1 MNLAVRGK
9 LAIYYDSKLK
19 LHFIKD
25 PLLIIE
31 DNLIIKIN
39 TFSKLKGEINNHE
52 IVGDENQ
59 LIISGLINC
68 HTHLAMTLFR
78 GLADDLPLDTWLR
91 KHIWPLENKLQANDV
106 YAGAKLGAI
115 ESLLAG
121 VTTVNSMY
129 WYPSSESKALEEI
142 GLRGMIAAPVITDI
156 AELSD
161 AVKVIEKHHSTIK
174 DRIRVTLA
182 LHSPYTV
189 TIPDFKEAKDY
200 LIEYNETRK
209 NKPAILLHT
218 HLAESESEIEQ
229 SKKLH
234 KEKGLDFPD
243 VSTPTELL
251 AQNDILC
258 ESLLAAHC
266 IHVNDED
273 IKILEKNKVKV
284 SLNPLS
290 NAKLGNYMP
299 PVPKIMTEISS
310 VGIGTDG
317 PASNNT
323 LDLFDTIR
331 FLALYYKGFHH
342 EPTLIKA
349 KEIFKLATIGGSRV
363 LNWNGIGT
371 LEQDSIAD
379 VITIN
384 LKKPHLTPKNF
395 DDSVLNHFAYAMKG
409 NDVENVIVDGKIVVK
424 DRELLGIDV
433 SRSISDVETVTSRLL
448 S

>member
-1 MNLAVRGK
+1 MDLAVRGK
-9 LAIYYDSKLK
+9 LAIFYDSKLK

-25 PLLIIE
+25 PLVIIE
-31 DNLIIKIN
+31 NNLILEIDS
-39 TFSKLKGEINNHE
+39 FSKLKRKISGYEI
-52 IVGDENQ
+52 IGDENQ
-59 LIISGLINC
+59 LIIPGLVNC

-78 GLADDLPLDTWLR
+78 GLADDLPLDIWLR
-91 KHIWPLENKLQANDV
+91 KHIWPLEDKLQAKDV
-106 YAGAKLGAI
+106 YFGAKLGAI

-129 WYPSSESKALEEI
+129 WFPSSEAQALEET
-142 GLRGMIAAPVITDI
+142 GARGMIAAPVITDI
-156 AELSD
+156 AELND
-161 AVKVIEKHHSTIK
+161 AVKVIEEHHSTIN
-174 DRIRVTLA
+174 DRIRVSLA

-200 LIEYNETRK
+200 LTEYNK
-209 NKPAILLHT
+209 VKINKPEILLHT
-218 HLAESESEIEQ
+218 HLAESDSELEQ

-234 KEKGLDFPD
+234 EEKGLDFPD

-251 AQNDILC
+251 NQSDILC
-258 ESLLAAHC
+258 ENLLAAHC
-266 IHVNDED
+266 IHVNEND
-273 IKILEKNKVKV
+273 IRNLEKKKVKI

-299 PVPKIMTEISS
+299 PAPEIISEITS

-331 FLALYYKGFHH
+331 FLALYYKGYHH

-349 KEIFKLATIGGSRV
+349 KEIFKLATIGGSRA
-363 LNWNGIGT
+363 LKWTGIGT
-371 LEQDSIAD
+371 LERESLAD

-384 LKKPHLTPKNF
+384 LKKPHLTPNNF
-395 DDSVLNHFAYAMKG
+395 DDSILNHFAYSMKG
-409 NDVENVIVDGKIVVK
+409 NDVDNVIVDGKLVVRN
-424 DRELLGIDV
+424 REILDID
-433 SRSISDVETVTSRLL
+433 IDKTIDEIENTTTRLL